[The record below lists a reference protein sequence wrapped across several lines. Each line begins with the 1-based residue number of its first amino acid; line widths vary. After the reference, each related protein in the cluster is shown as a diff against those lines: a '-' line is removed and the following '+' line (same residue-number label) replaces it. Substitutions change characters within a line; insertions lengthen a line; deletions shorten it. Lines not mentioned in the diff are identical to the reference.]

1 MAPVTTLP
9 PSTFGVSALRSE
21 DPRFLTGRG
30 RYVENLPIEGALR
43 AVFVRSIMPHARL
56 NAVEVAAARAMPGVA
71 GVFTA
76 ADLDLDRLPASGV
89 VEGSTDA
96 LEGPFGREAL
106 ARELVRFVGEAIAIV
121 VAGTLA
127 QAEDAAEAVFCD
139 YDPLPAVTDPETALD
154 AAAPHLWPEHGSNVV
169 ASFEAAWD
177 DDVLAGADVVARGRF
192 VNQRVAPVPMEGNA
206 IAVQPHGD
214 RSFTAWVS
222 TQVPFDVRDDLADA
236 LGVEK
241 DAVRT
246 IAPDVGGGFGAK
258 LQVYPEYLVVAAVAA
273 RLGRPVR
280 WVESRSEGLL
290 ALTHGRGQVQHV
302 EIGARHD
309 GTLVGLRADL
319 IADMGAYPIGAFLP
333 NTTHEMLAGVYT
345 IPRIA
350 SRGRSVVTNA
360 TPIAPYRGAGRPEA
374 TALIE
379 RAIDLV
385 AAELG
390 MDPRDVRRRNLI
402 PPEAFPYRTASG
414 TVYDVGEYE
423 RALGE
428 AERLAGIDALRAERA
443 ARRER
448 ADHMALGIGVATYVE
463 ITSFSSKEFA
473 AVEAHP
479 DGTVTVTT
487 GTSPHGQGHE
497 TAFAQLASGVLGVP
511 IEAIRVVHSDT
522 GLVKRGA
529 GTWGSRSLQA
539 GGSSVFERSG
549 EVLERARALAAHLL
563 EVDPSDLEAAPGGGF
578 AVRGA
583 PDRALSLSELAA
595 ASQDARALPPGLE
608 AKLRAEG
615 VYREPG
621 STFPFGAHV
630 AVVEVDTETGEVR
643 LVRHVAVD
651 DCGRVLNPALVEGQV
666 HGGLAQGIAQ
676 SLYEEVLYDE
686 AGNPVTSTLTTY
698 AMPSA
703 VEFPHFETART
714 ETPTPVNPLGAKGIG
729 ESATIGSTPAVQN
742 AVIDALSPWGVR
754 HLDLPL
760 TSERVWKAL
769 EAARAGMRNVDPVSS
784 VGSRS

>member
-1 MAPVTTLP
+1 VTTLP
-9 PSTFGVSALRSE
+9 PSMFGVPALRSE
-21 DPRFLTGRG
+21 DPRLLTGRA
-30 RYVENLPIEGALR
+30 RYLENLPIEGALR

-56 NAVEVAAARAMPGVA
+56 HGVQAEAARAMPGVA
-71 GVFTA
+71 GVYTA
-76 ADLDLDRLPASGV
+76 GDLDLPRLPASGV
-89 VEGSTDA
+89 VEGGGGV

-106 ARELVRFVGEAIAIV
+106 ARDVVRFTGEALAVV
-121 VAGTLA
+121 VADSLA
-127 QAEDAAEAVFCD
+127 HAEDAAEAVLAD
-139 YDPLPAVTDPETALD
+139 LDPMPAVTDVEAALAD
-154 AAAPHLWPEHGSNVV
+154 GSPLLWPDHGSNVV
-169 ASFEAAWD
+169 SSFESHWH
-177 DDVLAGADVVARGRF
+177 DDVLAGADIVVRGRF
-192 VNQRVAPVPMEGNA
+192 VNQRVAAVPMEGNA
-206 IAVQPHGD
+206 IAVEPHGD
-214 RSFTAWVS
+214 GTVTAWVS

-236 LGVEK
+236 LGVDK

-280 WVESRSEGLL
+280 WIESRSEGMV
-290 ALTHGRGQVQHV
+290 ALTHGRAQVQHV
-302 EIGARHD
+302 EIGARRD
-309 GTLVGLRADL
+309 GTVVGLRADL

-345 IPRIA
+345 VPAIA

-379 RAIDLV
+379 RAVDLI

-390 MDPRDVRRRNLI
+390 MDPIEVRRRNLI
-402 PPEAFPYRTASG
+402 PRDAFPYRTASG
-414 TVYDVGEYE
+414 TVYDVGDYE

-428 AERLAGIDALRAERA
+428 AQRLAGIDTLRAEQA

-448 ADHMALGIGVATYVE
+448 GDHLALGIGVATYVE

-473 AVEAHP
+473 SVQAHA
-479 DGTVTVTT
+479 DGTVTVLA
-487 GTSPHGQGHE
+487 GTSAHGQGHE

-511 IEAIRVVHSDT
+511 FDLVRVVHSDT
-522 GLVKRGA
+522 GIVRRGA

-539 GGSSVFERSG
+539 GGSSVVERCG
-549 EVLERARALAAHLL
+549 EVLKQARAWAAHLL
-563 EVDPSDLEAAPGGGF
+563 EADVADLVSIDGGGF

-583 PDRALSLSELAA
+583 PDRSMSLAA
-595 ASQDARALPPGLE
+595 LAEAAERADRLPPGM
-608 AKLRAEG
+608 AAGLRAEG

-643 LVRHVAVD
+643 LVRHIAVD

-666 HGGLAQGIAQ
+666 HGGLAQGLAQ
-676 SLYEEVLYDE
+676 ALYEEIRYDDE
-686 AGNPVTSTLTTY
+686 ANPITSTLTTY

-703 VEFPHFETART
+703 AEFPHFETMRT

-742 AVIDALSPWGVR
+742 AVVDALAPWGIR

-760 TSERVWKAL
+760 TSERVW
-769 EAARAGMRNVDPVSS
+769 RAIR
-784 VGSRS
+784 GSRSNDGR